1 MLHLKFQHEQ
11 RRINAQSETL
21 ARRVSDGR
29 TSAEQ
34 IKRIGSD
41 ITRHVR
47 ESRIL
52 LDQLKLSTETAVKSR
67 SLGRN
72 KLRLLWLDDDI
83 GTFAP
88 ILHELKFRGIDILSA
103 TTPTEF
109 QQICETVDD
118 IDGYIFDLFLEG
130 DDEGVTKN
138 SLGLIEGIKKA
149 KPFIVCSAFLSD
161 GEMQR
166 RLIELGA
173 VGFLEKMM
181 WMNDDIEQVADA
193 FADRIDSFF
202 ERERQRRRIV
212 NALSG
217 RKEEVLSTLEYA
229 ISEIDQLP
237 PDMQESVG
245 SALEEV
251 KSEVSKTKPNVDK
264 INRKLQSA
272 RNISEGAAGSLA
284 ASGIVHLLL
293 TLF

>member
-1 MLHLKFQHEQ
+1 M
-11 RRINAQSETL
+11 
-21 ARRVSDGR
+21 
-29 TSAEQ
+29 
-34 IKRIGSD
+34 
-41 ITRHVR
+41 
-47 ESRIL
+47 
-52 LDQLKLSTETAVKSR
+52 
-67 SLGRN
+67 
-72 KLRLLWLDDDI
+72 
-83 GTFAP
+83 
-88 ILHELKFRGIDILSA
+88 
-103 TTPTEF
+103 
-109 QQICETVDD
+109 
-118 IDGYIFDLFLEG
+118 
-130 DDEGVTKN
+130 
-138 SLGLIEGIKKA
+138 IEGIKKA

-173 VGFLEKMM
+173 VGFLEKLM

-251 KSEVSKTKPNVDK
+251 KSEVSKAKPNVDK